1 MSTDTTEKDKD
12 RLLEIYKIHAVAA
25 DDVSRR
31 RDGANRL
38 FLAAT
43 TALVVTIGVIIRFG
57 TGTFPVWLVIVGLAG
72 AGFLIQCA
80 WLGVLTSYKQ
90 LNSGKFKTL
99 QDLEEMLPYAFYTRE
114 WERLQ
119 KGEDPNTYAK
129 MTVAERELP
138 RIFRKGFAVVGLTAL
153 AYGIWQCW
161 LCVVLPFVLTALA
174 YGIWSVVQN

>member
-1 MSTDTTEKDKD
+1 MRVDCTEKDKD
-12 RLLEIYKIHAVAA
+12 RLLEIYKLHAAAA

-57 TGTFPVWLVIVGLAG
+57 TGTFPAWVVILGLAG

-90 LNSGKFKTL
+90 LNSGKFKAL
-99 QDLEEMLPYAFYTRE
+99 QELEEMLPYAFYTRE
-114 WERLQ
+114 WEALQ

-129 MTVAERELP
+129 MTVTERKLP
-138 RIFRKGFAVVGLTAL
+138 QIFRRCFATVGLIAL
-153 AYGIWQCW
+153 VC
-161 LCVVLPFVLTALA
+161 
-174 YGIWSVVQN
+174 GIWSVVQN

>member
-12 RLLEIYKIHAVAA
+12 RLLEIYKLHAAAA

-31 RDGANRL
+31 RGGANRL

-57 TGTFPVWLVIVGLAG
+57 TGTFPVWVVILGLAG

-80 WLGVLTSYKQ
+80 WLGVLASYKQ
-90 LNSGKFKTL
+90 LNSGKFKAL

-114 WERLQ
+114 WEALQ

-129 MTVAERELP
+129 MTVAERGLP
-138 RIFRKGFAVVGLTAL
+138 QIFRMGFAIVGLIAL
-153 AYGIWQCW
+153 
-161 LCVVLPFVLTALA
+161 V
-174 YGIWSVVQN
+174 YGIWSIVQN